1 MHLYGPKQLSEW
13 QVYGRTSLSSAVLRR
28 SIMILIMDKRK
39 DVFTEISLR
48 YFIDSIS
55 AISYSHRVKVG

>member
-1 MHLYGPKQLSEW
+1 
-13 QVYGRTSLSSAVLRR
+13 
-28 SIMILIMDKRK
+28 MILIMDKRK